1 MKIGKFPVKP
11 RFKPARIISDAIS
24 LAAVAFIFVLTV
36 NFFPQYTAAVIAE
49 GQRDLYGT
57 LLKYGETLTYR
68 HYFAWIFPA
77 LAVIVLAIYAILTL
91 KSHEFRKYKVT
102 KKNAQAVYDWYAF
115 AVSLCKIPLLM
126 AIFEVMYVY
135 QRVML
140 FESVGAFSYQIVLYL
155 VVLAIIIRFSVHK
168 IRKITEVEETD
179 TESDDCPIKVRIV
192 DDDNE

>member
-1 MKIGKFPVKP
+1 MKIGKFLVKP

-24 LAAVAFIFVLTV
+24 LAAVALIFVLTV

-68 HYFAWIFPA
+68 QYLAWIFPA
-77 LAVIVLAIYAILTL
+77 LAVIVLAVYVILTL

-126 AIFEVMYVY
+126 VIFEVMYVY

-140 FESVGAFSYQIVLYL
+140 FESVSAFSYQIVLYL

-168 IRKITEVEETD
+168 IRKITEVEEPDTD
-179 TESDDCPIKVRIV
+179 SDDCPVKVRIV
-192 DDDNE
+192 DDDDE